1 MLYTCCPS
9 RYVSYLIENLK
20 YPIPNIKNIVLSGLA
35 DSYYISNMSD
45 GKVESPATLTE
56 TLTETEEV
64 KVKVEL
70 KEPSPSPPTVSISM
84 FDKYFSKEQR

>member
-1 MLYTCCPS
+1 
-9 RYVSYLIENLK
+9 
-20 YPIPNIKNIVLSGLA
+20 
-35 DSYYISNMSD
+35 MSD
-45 GKVESPATLTE
+45 GKVESPVTLTE

-84 FDKYFSKEQR
+84 FDKCFLVRNKDKFVKTKFSERVHQQNKS